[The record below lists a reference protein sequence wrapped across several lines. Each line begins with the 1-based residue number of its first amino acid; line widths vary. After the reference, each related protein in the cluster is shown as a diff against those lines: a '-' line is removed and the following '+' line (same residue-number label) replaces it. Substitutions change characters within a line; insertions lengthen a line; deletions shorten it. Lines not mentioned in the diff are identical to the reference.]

1 MHLIL
6 CVDERDG
13 LSFCGRRLS
22 RDSRLIDHILAFTA
36 GHTLWIHPGSAKL
49 FSGKAVMADEQFQKK
64 AGQGDY
70 CFVETTPLELDT
82 EKWESVTLYCWN
94 RAYPATVKFDRNLLQ
109 SFHLTHREEF
119 PGSSH
124 ENLTMERYSL

>member
-22 RDSRLIDHILAFTA
+22 RDSRLIDHILTLTK
-36 GHTLWIHPGSAKL
+36 GHALWVHPDSAKL
-49 FSGKAVMADEQFQKK
+49 FPQEAVMADARFQQK

-70 CFVETTPLELDT
+70 CFVETTPLERCP
-82 EKWESVTLYCWN
+82 EEWESVVLYCWN
-94 RAYPATVKFDRNLLQ
+94 RAYPATVKFDRKLLR

-119 PGSSH
+119 PGNSH